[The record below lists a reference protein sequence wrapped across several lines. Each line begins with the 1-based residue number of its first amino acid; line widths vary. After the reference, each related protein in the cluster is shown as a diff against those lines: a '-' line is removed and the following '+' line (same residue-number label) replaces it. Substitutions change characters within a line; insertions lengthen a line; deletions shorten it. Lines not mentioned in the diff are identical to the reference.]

1 MALMRSNS
9 RHKIDIYEFMTEMSP
24 SHKNTNLTQQMPEI
38 LEKGLYNGMIGQI
51 NDLFNEYASYSDFH
65 QKTVM
70 TQSQFNQMLKDC
82 GLRSTHNTLIF
93 NETISKIK
101 QKHVES

>member
-1 MALMRSNS
+1 
-9 RHKIDIYEFMTEMSP
+9 
-24 SHKNTNLTQQMPEI
+24 MPEI

-70 TQSQFNQMLKDC
+70 TQS
-82 GLRSTHNTLIF
+82 
-93 NETISKIK
+93 
-101 QKHVES
+101 